1 MKRDRYFKKNMVF
14 IFSFLFGWVMFFGI
28 CQAEELSVPGLIE
41 AWAQVT
47 MKAKVSG
54 TLGSIPVEEGD
65 SVKEGSILLELENQ
79 KEKAMIRLADARLEK
94 AKAAL
99 MEAKV
104 VLQNSKKDLERKEM
118 MKEIIPKKDLEN
130 ARDLALQHEA
140 SVSGKEGEV
149 KEGEAELR
157 LRTVE
162 LENTLIKAPFDGIV
176 SQIPVRA
183 GETVAALSTPICEVV
198 HLDTLYV
205 QVAIP
210 IQYLPLLEKGMKV
223 SIRVEKETLSLNKR
237 FVGEI
242 WYINPIV
249 DPTSRRF
256 KVKVLLRNPHPMV
269 RPGMIAEVLFPMSS
283 KR

>member
-1 MKRDRYFKKNMVF
+1 MTVMMVF
-14 IFSFLFGWVMFFGI
+14 IFSFFSGGI
-28 CQAEELSVPGLIE
+28 ILSEISWAEELSVPGLIE

-65 SVKEGSILLELENQ
+65 RVKEGSILLELENQ
-79 KEKAMIRLADARLEK
+79 KEKAVIKLAEARLEK

-130 ARDLALQHEA
+130 ARDLVLQHEA
-140 SVSGKEGEV
+140 SVFGKEGEV

-198 HLDTLYV
+198 HLATLYV
-205 QVAIP
+205 QVAVP